1 MLKNYKIGAYIYQ
14 YEEGKQPKGAIEWPP
29 KAVEPPQADEPPKPK
44 AKKPANKK
52 KKVEDK

>member
-14 YEEGKQPKGAIEWPP
+14 YEKGKQPKGAIEWPP
-29 KAVEPPQADEPPKPK
+29 KKAEEPPKAK